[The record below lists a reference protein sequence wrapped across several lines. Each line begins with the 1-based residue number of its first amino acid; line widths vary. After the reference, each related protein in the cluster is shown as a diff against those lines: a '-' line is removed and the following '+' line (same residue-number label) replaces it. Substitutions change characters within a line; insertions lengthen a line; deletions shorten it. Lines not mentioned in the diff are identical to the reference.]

1 MINME
6 KGYLFIPLTFAIAIS
21 CQKNAVPENDYLTNR
36 QNGDI
41 EIAYETKSEG
51 IINEPVCF
59 SAEKDFESWVKIIG
73 LKNRLS
79 ACDVPISRCDSLTTE
94 ALVKSII
101 HYPLNYIVTAYNN
114 PQDAIDIF
122 FEHSTLHKELLNRRD
137 AAIKLVEFYSM
148 SLPSLDTERD
158 VFDDNYRSLPLV
170 NELALG
176 YLLLSDK
183 IDYGDKRKAFESF
196 KNEISSKYHKI
207 VSEPHLYGKLAAGP
221 LTVIVN
227 NYIKTSL
234 LTKSGGDFLSFT
246 TIYTPIGQSL
256 QGMLISEFDDAEI
269 LSYNNTI
276 TTNHPD
282 AIIRGSASATY
293 NCHGYAWHLSP
304 TENTVWLNSETF
316 WGDYQL
322 NKYWTYDKYRST
334 TSAYAEKVHY
344 PNGDHSALVLPNG
357 NYISKWG
364 PGPLMEHSPTDC
376 PYDTSSINYY
386 CQKEIPLID
395 DPTVSIDGPY
405 LISPNVSYNYYVQYP
420 VNWLSYTITAE
431 SWLSDNTIT
440 MTRIGNYNAT
450 LQISVSGYGP
460 YDIIVKGYAGSTL
473 YSTDTYTF
481 ACVGEMTARHIQEH
495 QITDIRSYLEEHLDT
510 ISQ

>member
-176 YLLLSDK
+176 YLLLISD
-183 IDYGDKRKAFESF
+183 
-196 KNEISSKYHKI
+196 
-207 VSEPHLYGKLAAGP
+207 
-221 LTVIVN
+221 
-227 NYIKTSL
+227 
-234 LTKSGGDFLSFT
+234 
-246 TIYTPIGQSL
+246 
-256 QGMLISEFDDAEI
+256 
-269 LSYNNTI
+269 
-276 TTNHPD
+276 
-282 AIIRGSASATY
+282 
-293 NCHGYAWHLSP
+293 
-304 TENTVWLNSETF
+304 
-316 WGDYQL
+316 
-322 NKYWTYDKYRST
+322 
-334 TSAYAEKVHY
+334 
-344 PNGDHSALVLPNG
+344 
-357 NYISKWG
+357 
-364 PGPLMEHSPTDC
+364 
-376 PYDTSSINYY
+376 
-386 CQKEIPLID
+386 
-395 DPTVSIDGPY
+395 
-405 LISPNVSYNYYVQYP
+405 
-420 VNWLSYTITAE
+420 
-431 SWLSDNTIT
+431 
-440 MTRIGNYNAT
+440 
-450 LQISVSGYGP
+450 
-460 YDIIVKGYAGSTL
+460 
-473 YSTDTYTF
+473 
-481 ACVGEMTARHIQEH
+481 
-495 QITDIRSYLEEHLDT
+495 
-510 ISQ
+510 